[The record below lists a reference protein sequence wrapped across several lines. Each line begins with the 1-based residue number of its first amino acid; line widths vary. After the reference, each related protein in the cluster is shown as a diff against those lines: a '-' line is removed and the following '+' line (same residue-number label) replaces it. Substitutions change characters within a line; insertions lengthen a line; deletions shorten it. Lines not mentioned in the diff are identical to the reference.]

1 MMGALA
7 TDRNLPLRRSRDQE
21 FSVDQKQAAA
31 FVIDGQIVLVDTSD
45 FKFDGYTPAVVIR
58 HDETIGIENPVPYGT
73 GVYKRGPRVSAYGV
87 GRLSGGRF
95 QSISPCTVI
104 GKVIE
109 G

>member
-1 MMGALA
+1 MGALA
-7 TDRNLPLRRSRDQE
+7 TEQSLPLRRSRDRD
-21 FSVDQKQAAA
+21 FAIDQTHAAA
-31 FVIDGQIVLVDTSD
+31 FVIDGQIVLVDTAD

-58 HDETIGIENPVPYGT
+58 HDETIGIENPVPYRT
-73 GVYKRGPRVSAYGV
+73 GVYKPGPRVSAFGV